1 MNSITMLR
9 VVGVSN
15 SILRRRAVVSANRST
30 SRSKSSAAG
39 DEGFVG
45 TKLHHHANTVLAV
58 LFPMAIL
65 GTDADSDF
73 GKGLGVLTAGYVSI
87 HSYIGMNYVV
97 TDYVPKFLSKGA
109 VGPSRVVVTGLSL
122 ITFAGMSKM
131 ALYSPGGIP
140 AVVKGLWNP
149 NKVEEKK
156 E

>member
-1 MNSITMLR
+1 MLR
-9 VVGVSN
+9 VTGVSN
-15 SILRRRAVVSANRST
+15 SLLHRRAAVDAIRMS
-30 SRSKSSAAG
+30 SRGKSSAAG

-73 GKGLGVLTAGYVSI
+73 GKGIGLLTAGYISM
-87 HSYIGMNYVV
+87 HSYIGLNYVV
-97 TDYVPKFLSKGA
+97 TDYIPKFLSKGA

-122 ITFAGMSKM
+122 VTFAGMSKM

-149 NKVEEKK
+149 KATEKK